1 MHDRQP
7 WPSDRSITSTWCHT
21 IRLLFYDRS
30 AILSSER
37 LTRIHDRYKVRL
49 EEGFDHIPIVDV
61 PVIDKSKFE
70 MLLVKI
76 PKDFTRKV
84 TIIKPGDIS
93 VPWNEKRGKSNG

>member
-7 WPSDRSITSTWCHT
+7 WLSDCSITSRWCHT

-30 AILSSER
+30 AILASER

-49 EEGFDHIPIVDV
+49 EEGFDHILIVDGV

-70 MLLVKI
+70 KFLVKL
-76 PKDFTRKV
+76 PKELHSKL
-84 TIIKPGDIS
+84 P
-93 VPWNEKRGKSNG
+93 